1 MTFSMDISYFNQL
14 TINEIK
20 HSDRPTV
27 EVLDENQIKGIYVKL
42 HGEEYFLTCYHNIN
56 NCYKNKIYRSI
67 REFDLAI
74 LKIDGKNTSKFVG
87 IEDISNIDKDQPI
100 TIVSDDNITV
110 EIEDIICDH
119 IATTYIPEIPQIKM
133 KCSAIY
139 AGNLILQNNNPS
151 GIVCYS
157 DEDYVY
163 GIPLKIIIKLF
174 ENDKLFDGSENAK
187 LLGYEIPCDTG
198 IIKTDEG
205 IINCYFV
212 NRQTTFNKDDIIVKV
227 DNQYF
232 DETHQLKYL
241 EFNVN
246 LSSYLL
252 LKSCCDYENI
262 NISYY
267 KQSSETMTNYSLN
280 NPIILS
286 RYNRINIYEKE
297 IIKFLGITIAELSEE
312 YLSMLLIDDIKL
324 EEQYYS
330 HPIDDQMDKK
340 ILFIRNV
347 DYTNVVNIKFSK
359 QLFVLNAPFVNGE
372 NGSKKLL
379 ILKEINGKIINN
391 IRELKEFNI
400 KTIKT
405 IILSYIDDDEDIII
419 IL

>member
-1 MTFSMDISYFNQL
+1 M
-14 TINEIK
+14 
-20 HSDRPTV
+20 
-27 EVLDENQIKGIYVKL
+27 
-42 HGEEYFLTCYHNIN
+42 
-56 NCYKNKIYRSI
+56 
-67 REFDLAI
+67 
-74 LKIDGKNTSKFVG
+74 
-87 IEDISNIDKDQPI
+87 
-100 TIVSDDNITV
+100 
-110 EIEDIICDH
+110 
-119 IATTYIPEIPQIKM
+119 
-133 KCSAIY
+133 
-139 AGNLILQNNNPS
+139 
-151 GIVCYS
+151 
-157 DEDYVY
+157 
-163 GIPLKIIIKLF
+163 
-174 ENDKLFDGSENAK
+174 
-187 LLGYEIPCDTG
+187 GYDIPCVTG

-252 LKSCCDYENI
+252 LKSCCEYENI